1 MDDDDAAR
9 VKLGGGA
16 MMTAEGVG
24 GAAADCHRSAPP
36 ISRTAT
42 PPDSRLR
49 SPPPTR
55 LHWFAPPGVDPPIR
69 QGWAAGPAMARA
81 APPPTLLGPS
91 YHHILTTLGT
101 KMSSRITKGDGGRL
115 LQLYKVL
122 SVDRGVGDNDL
133 KKADETLVED
143 EADEGWAAGPAMA
156 RAAPTPTL
164 LGPSYHHILTTL
176 GTKMSSRITSEQPN
190 RRSHKPHASDA
201 SFPLTWIG
209 ATPSIRL
216 RGFPLQPSPSRPDAD
231 AVTPARR

>member
-101 KMSSRITKGDGGRL
+101 KMSSRIT
-115 LQLYKVL
+115 
-122 SVDRGVGDNDL
+122 
-133 KKADETLVED
+133 
-143 EADEGWAAGPAMA
+143 
-156 RAAPTPTL
+156 
-164 LGPSYHHILTTL
+164 
-176 GTKMSSRITSEQPN
+176 SEQPN